1 MFGLIEPALY
11 MLGFIAPALY
21 IEAGSTK
28 GPREDLCEP
37 DSLGATTGG
46 SIGYGSSAMRERLL
60 LLLLDSS
67 GALAPVS
74 SEWFSCHTPCKNWK
88 ISTKKMAKGSVT
100 PMEADKMLGMVR

>member
-11 MLGFIAPALY
+11 GFIAPALY

-74 SEWFSCHTPCKNWK
+74 SEWFSCHTQCKNWK